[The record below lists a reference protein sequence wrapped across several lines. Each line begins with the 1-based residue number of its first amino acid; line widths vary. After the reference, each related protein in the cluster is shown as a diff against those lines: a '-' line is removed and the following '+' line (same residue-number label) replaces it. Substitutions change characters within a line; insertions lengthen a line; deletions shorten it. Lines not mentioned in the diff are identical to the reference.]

1 VAGSERFDPYRVLG
15 VRRDASASEVARAY
29 RTLAKGSHPDLHG
42 PDAASRMQELNRSWH
57 ILSDPA
63 RRRAWDEGH
72 PPPMPGG
79 AHWTRPAPPTPGSG
93 RADPTQWAAWEA
105 SRPPTPAGQ
114 GRVRPA
120 EAWPRRAD
128 APPTPARVRDSP
140 WIALGVAGVLLVAAL
155 LLGWVAS
162 QGFAPSSADE
172 ALGQARI
179 VPAARITLDDAHQLA
194 VYRAPGDRL
203 GVASV
208 RLRSSGWDVQ
218 TLTEVDDD
226 GEVSVHVVGDPGGS
240 SWRGV
245 VFGHAPPGTAQVR
258 LSVGSVGGEV
268 REGVWVIG
276 TRLPLQPEQLSWRF
290 EAADGTILLSGSGEL
305 P

>member
-1 VAGSERFDPYRVLG
+1 MAGSERFDPYRVLG
-15 VRRDASASEVARAY
+15 VRRDASPADIARAY
-29 RTLAKGSHPDLHG
+29 RTLAKSSHPDLHG
-42 PDAASRMQELNRSWH
+42 PDAANRMRELNRSWH

-63 RRRAWDEGH
+63 RRRAWDAGH
-72 PPPMPGG
+72 PPALPGG
-79 AHWTRPAPPTPGSG
+79 AHWTRPAPATGGSR
-93 RADPTQWAAWEA
+93 RADPSDWAAWEA
-105 SRPPTPAGQ
+105 ARPATPAGE

-120 EAWPRRAD
+120 ESWPRRAD
-128 APPTPARVRDSP
+128 APARSARVRDSP
-140 WIALGVAGVLLVAAL
+140 LAALGVVAALLVAAL
-155 LLGWVAS
+155 LLCWVAS
-162 QGFAPSSADE
+162 QGSAPSSADE

-179 VPAARITLDDAHQLA
+179 VPAARLTLDDAHQLA

-226 GEVSVHVVGDPGGS
+226 DEVSVHVVGDPGGS
-240 SWRGV
+240 NWRGV

-258 LSVGSVGGEV
+258 LSVGAVGGEV
-268 REGVWVIG
+268 RDGVWVIG
-276 TRLPLQPEQLSWRF
+276 TRLPLPPEQLSWRF

-305 P
+305 H